1 MTLSDLSIRRPVF
14 AWMLMIALMVFGG
27 ICLPR
32 LGVSTL
38 PDITQPI
45 LTVNVVWPGAAPEL
59 MESEIANKLED
70 ACISVQGITNI
81 TTTLRQGMCSLK
93 LEFHVDRNID
103 AALQETNSRIRA
115 VDLPEG
121 ADPPTIMKFNE
132 EDSPFMWLAVT
143 SDLPFSQLVTFVDQ
157 RIRDRFLIVPGV
169 GNVVMGGWAD
179 RTLRVRVDAEKLRK
193 YDLTILDVRA
203 TLQRENN
210 ESAAGYLEGR
220 NQELNVRV
228 MGEAMSPEQMR
239 DVLITTRGGA
249 SIHNSH
255 IRLGDVATVEDGVAD
270 VRAMNRTNGV
280 RGIGLGVQ
288 KQRGYNEVQVA
299 HDVIETMHQIN
310 KEIPKEIRISINF
323 DRSVFTEEAIR
334 ETWFT
339 LIMSGIVTGVVCW
352 AFLGSWRSTFNVLI
366 SIPTSV
372 LGSFIVLYVM
382 NFTLNFFTLLALSLA
397 IGIVVDDAIMVL
409 ENIVRHYHMGK
420 TARQAALEGTREI
433 TFAATAA
440 TVAIVAIFLPVAFAP
455 GLIGKFLFQFG
466 VTISTAVLLS
476 LLESITLTPM
486 RCSQIMTA
494 KEDESR
500 FARVVNWIFDHI
512 SALYGRTLE
521 FAISYRWLTI
531 AVSLVAVAGMLSL
544 LPLLR
549 AEISPGQDAGV
560 LIVEWETPVGSSL
573 EFTAE
578 RIAHA
583 EAFLK
588 KQPYIRQFMANVGG
602 LEGGRSNAG
611 MCFISLVPKHNR
623 KVTHMEIMEL
633 LRAEFAKIKDLKSS
647 VFDPTQKAFSNKRGS
662 KIELALQGRD
672 YQKLAQ
678 YSKEIVK
685 RLKETGLVQ
694 DVDTNYKEGANELH
708 VFPDREL
715 AARSNVPVSAIAE
728 TINTAIGG
736 IRVGKFTKDDRRY
749 DVNLR
754 LQNSQWTTPRDL
766 ELLTVRTRYGELVPL
781 TSVCRFEVKPK
792 LTSITREN
800 RTRSITLYMDIKP
813 GVSQVTATER
823 ARQISREVMQEDG
836 YGVLDTG
843 SAAAMAE
850 AGQGFMIIMGM
861 GFLISYIV
869 LAVQFNSFIH
879 PFTVLVAVLYT
890 IPGAIISLVITNN
903 SFNLYSGIGFILL
916 MGIVKKNA
924 ILLVEFFNRKRFE
937 EHLPLR
943 QAILQG
949 GPIRLRPIVMTTSAA
964 VAAAVPAALG
974 IGPGAEV
981 RVPLA
986 IVVIGGTILS
996 SVFTLYVIPC
1006 VYSLM
1011 SGLEANRKELDD
1023 AVAEIEKEAAESGNK
1038 WVRLPTKSSPEI
1050 ANSR

>member
-1 MTLSDLSIRRPVF
+1 MTLSDLSIRKPVF
-14 AWMLMIALMVFGG
+14 AWMLMIGLMVFGG

-38 PDITQPI
+38 PDVTQPV
-45 LTVNVVWPGAAPEL
+45 LSVNVVWPGAAPEL
-59 MESEIANKLED
+59 MESEIADKLED
-70 ACISVQGITNI
+70 ACISVQGIVNI
-81 TTTLRQGMCSLK
+81 TTTLRQSMCSLK
-93 LEFHVDRNID
+93 LEFAVDRNID

-143 SDLPFSQLVTFVDQ
+143 SDLPFAQLVTFVDQ

-179 RTLRVRVDAEKLRK
+179 RTMKVRVDADKLTK
-193 YDLTILDVRA
+193 YELTILDIRA
-203 TLQRENN
+203 TLQKENS

-220 NQELNVRV
+220 DHELNVRV
-228 MGEAMSPEQMR
+228 MGEAMTPDQMR
-239 DVLITTRGGA
+239 NILITTRGGA
-249 SIHNSH
+249 VIHNSR
-255 IRLGDVATVEDGVAD
+255 IRLGDVATIEDGVAD
-270 VRAMNRTNGV
+270 VRAINRTNGV

-299 HDVIETMHQIN
+299 RDVIATMHQLN
-310 KEIPKEIRISINF
+310 KEIPKDIRISINF
-323 DRSVFTEEAIR
+323 DRSQFTEESIR

-339 LIMSGIVTGVVCW
+339 LIMSAVVTGVVCW

-372 LGSFIVLYVM
+372 LGSFIVLYMM

-409 ENIVRHYHMGK
+409 ENIVRHFHMGK
-420 TARQAALEGTREI
+420 TARQAALDGTREI

-440 TVAIVAIFLPVAFAP
+440 TIAIVAIFLPVAFAP

-494 KEDESR
+494 KDDESR
-500 FARVVNWIFDHI
+500 FAKFVNRIFDFF
-512 SALYGRTLE
+512 SGLYGRSL
-521 FAISYRWLTI
+521 AVALNNRLITI
-531 AVSLVAVAGMLSL
+531 GLSFVAVAAMLSL
-544 LPLLR
+544 LPKMR

-560 LIVEWETPVGSSL
+560 LIVQFETPVGSSL
-573 EFTAE
+573 EFTGE
-578 RIAHA
+578 RISHA

-588 KQPYIRQFMANVGG
+588 KQPYVRQFMANVGG
-602 LEGGRSNAG
+602 LEGGQSNSG
-611 MCFISLVPKHNR
+611 MCFISLIPKHDR
-623 KVTHMEIMEL
+623 PQTHMQIMEL
-633 LRAEFAKIKDLKSS
+633 LRDEFAKIKDLKSS

-672 YQKLAQ
+672 YTKLSE
-678 YSKEIVK
+678 YSKEILK
-685 RLKETGLVQ
+685 RLKALGIVSDL
-694 DVDTNYKEGANELH
+694 DSDYKEGAAELH
-708 VFPDREL
+708 VVPDREK
-715 AARSNVPVSAIAE
+715 AARSNVPIASIAE

-749 DVNLR
+749 DINLR
-754 LQNSQWTTPRDL
+754 LQADQWRNPQDL
-766 ELLTVRTRYGELVPL
+766 ARLMVRTRYGELIPL
-781 TSVCRFEVKPK
+781 TSVAKMELKPK
-792 LTSITREN
+792 MTSIHREN
-800 RTRSITLYMDIKP
+800 RTRSITLYMDVKP
-813 GVSQVTATER
+813 GVSQVTATEK
-823 ARQISREVMQEDG
+823 AREIAKQVMQEEG
-836 YGVLDTG
+836 YGIVDTG
-843 SAAAMAE
+843 AASAMKE
-850 AGQGFMIIMGM
+850 AGQGFLIIMGM

-890 IPGAIISLVITNN
+890 IPGAILSLVITNN

-937 EHLPLR
+937 EKRSLKD
-943 QAILQG
+943 AILEG
-949 GPIRLRPIVMTTSAA
+949 GPIRLRPIVMTTAA
-964 VAAAVPAALG
+964 ATAAAVPAAFG
-974 IGPGAEV
+974 FGPGAEV

-986 IVVIGGTILS
+986 IVVIGGTLVA
-996 SVFTLYVIPC
+996 SVFTLYIIPC
-1006 VYSLM
+1006 VYSLL
-1011 SGLEANRKELDD
+1011 SGLESSRTELEE
-1023 AVAEIEKEAAESGNK
+1023 ATAEIHRE
-1038 WVRLPTKSSPEI
+1038 EI
-1050 ANSR
+1050 QKLRREPQEMLK